1 MGRSPVEA
9 SGVAHGGGYA
19 GREMQTLAEIRAL
32 LEGAGLS
39 PRKAL
44 GQNFLIDKNLVG
56 KLIDACGP
64 AAGSVVLEVGPGT
77 GTLTGELLARG
88 LRVVACELDRGLAEL
103 LRQTLGA
110 GEHAGRFALVEGDCL
125 PDGRHV
131 HPEAVAA
138 VERALADAGAERF
151 MLIANLPYA
160 AATPLMLSLLIH
172 HPRCVSLGVTIQKEV
187 AGRLL
192 AKPGTKEY
200 GLLGIVAQAMAE
212 VELVA
217 NLPPECFWP
226 RPDVTSAMVL
236 LKRRER
242 PLTTDPAGLAGLCQR
257 LFSQRRK
264 QLGSILGRG
273 LMEGSG
279 IDPILRP
286 EALSVEQL
294 IALAAYV
301 GRTSTSTPDAE

>member
-1 MGRSPVEA
+1 MLGL
-9 SGVAHGGGYA
+9 
-19 GREMQTLAEIRAL
+19 MQTLAEIKTL

-44 GQNFLIDKNLVG
+44 GQNFLIDKNLVA
-56 KLIDACGP
+56 KLIAACEP
-64 AAGSVVLEVGPGT
+64 SAGSVVLEVGPGT
-77 GTLTGELLARG
+77 GTLTGELLSRG

-110 GEHAGRFALVEGDCL
+110 GEHAGRFELVEGDCL

-138 VERALADAGAERF
+138 VERALVAAGSGPQAGSGRY

-172 HPRCVSLGVTIQKEV
+172 HPRCEKLGVTIQKEV

-200 GLLGIVAQAMAE
+200 GLLGIVAQSMAE

-236 LKRRER
+236 LRRRER
-242 PLTTDPAGLAGLCQR
+242 PMTTDPAGLAALCQR
-257 LFSQRRK
+257 VFSQRRK
-264 QLGSILGRG
+264 QLGSILGRAT
-273 LMEGSG
+273 MEGSG
-279 IDPILRP
+279 IDPMLRP
-286 EALSVEQL
+286 EALNVETL
-294 IALAAYV
+294 IGLCAYLK
-301 GRTSTSTPDAE
+301 GLPASTGDAD